1 MQSSTEPIA
10 PFQQKSLESI
20 PIIFFD
26 GECNL
31 CNGFV
36 DLLLQIDRDG
46 IFHLSPLQGKTAA
59 QFLPP
64 LPNDREAWSIFYLDE
79 HQLYSQSDAAIQIAK
94 RLGGLWTTLGIS
106 ELLPSTARDHLYRI
120 VASNRYRW
128 FGQRA
133 TCRVPTEQE
142 QARFLP

>member
-1 MQSSTEPIA
+1 MQSSTEPITITY
-10 PFQQKSLESI
+10 PNPVGGI

-36 DLLLQIDRDG
+36 DLILQIDRDG
-46 IFHLSPLQGKTAA
+46 IFRLSPLQGKTAE
-59 QFLPP
+59 QLLPP
-64 LPNDREAWSIFYLDE
+64 LPSDREAWSIFYLDE

-94 RLGGLWTTLGIS
+94 RLGGLWAILGTG
-106 ELLPSTARDHLYRI
+106 ELLPSTARDHLYRL

-128 FGQRA
+128 FGQRS

-142 QARFLP
+142 QTRFLP

>member
-1 MQSSTEPIA
+1 MQSSTKSIA
-10 PFQQKSLESI
+10 ITDQNPVKDL

-36 DLLLQIDRDG
+36 DLILQIDRDS
-46 IFHLSPLQGKTAA
+46 IFHLTPLQGKTAA
-59 QFLPP
+59 QLLPP

-79 HQLYSQSDAAIQIAK
+79 HQFYSQSDAAIQIAK
-94 RLGGLWTTLGIS
+94 RLGGLWAILGIG
-106 ELLPSTARDHLYRI
+106 EFLPSTARDHLYRI

-128 FGQRA
+128 FGQRP
-133 TCRVPTEQE
+133 TCRVPTEPE

>member
-1 MQSSTEPIA
+1 MQSSTELIA
-10 PFQQKSLESI
+10 TNQQKPLESL

-36 DLLLQIDRDG
+36 DLILQIDRDG

-59 QFLPP
+59 QLLPP
-64 LPNDREAWSIFYLDE
+64 LPSDREAWSIFYLDE
-79 HQLYSQSDAAIQIAK
+79 HQLYSQSDATIQIAK
-94 RLGGLWTTLGIS
+94 RLGGPWAVLGIS
-106 ELLPSTARDHLYRI
+106 ELLPSTARNPLYRI

-128 FGQRA
+128 FGQRP

-142 QARFLP
+142 KARFLP